1 MILAE
6 KSLSKWKAKGLVD
19 RTFTLH
25 CRPGSVKYSIKEVI
39 TENINK
45 DPILQKLYD
54 DLTDFRKLMLCY
66 RLVNYRGALPNIET
80 GLKNRYNEL
89 CKPLLQFFFGTNALK
104 EITKT
109 LQIFIN
115 QRKDRIENSIEV
127 IVYPIIED
135 VVSKLGNVISSR
147 AIWELI
153 TGSIEG
159 FFDTDRDGN
168 KTRPI
173 LFHSEDHGDL
183 YMKTM
188 TNMICDKFG
197 AKLKHGNRGNNL
209 VFDRDYLLN
218 IGKAYDR
225 YEGIQSRL
233 EDLLQP
239 QSESEQVLQENS
251 NKYKSD
257 SGDSSDSTLDMRHS
271 NYQIDSS
278 NNCENNHFCIEKLD
292 NSVQKL
298 DMNKETS
305 GLTYFR
311 VESPT
316 SLESP
321 VTQHIEFP
329 FVVTST
335 GTKFYRCPFYIEGC
349 TIQNIHPEEIEL
361 HIKYKHPQDESQG
374 ENFSYM
380 HTTMYNQTI
389 LLNSVIPRSKIRI
402 GS

>member
-1 MILAE
+1 MVDPKGIQTRLLDLVESEREPYQAAE
-6 KSLSKWKAKGLVD
+6 
-19 RTFTLH
+19 
-25 CRPGSVKYSIKEVI
+25 
-39 TENINK
+39 
-45 DPILQKLYD
+45 
-54 DLTDFRKLMLCY
+54 
-66 RLVNYRGALPNIET
+66 
-80 GLKNRYNEL
+80 
-89 CKPLLQFFFGTNALK
+89 
-104 EITKT
+104 
-109 LQIFIN
+109 
-115 QRKDRIENSIEV
+115 ENSDI
-127 IVYPIIED
+127 
-135 VVSKLGNVISSR
+135 
-147 AIWELI
+147 
-153 TGSIEG
+153 
-159 FFDTDRDGN
+159 
-168 KTRPI
+168 
-173 LFHSEDHGDL
+173 
-183 YMKTM
+183 
-188 TNMICDKFG
+188 
-197 AKLKHGNRGNNL
+197 
-209 VFDRDYLLN
+209 
-218 IGKAYDR
+218 
-225 YEGIQSRL
+225 
-233 EDLLQP
+233 
-239 QSESEQVLQENS
+239 SES
-251 NKYKSD
+251 D
-257 SGDSSDSTLDMRHS
+257 SSDSSDSTLDMRHS

-311 VESPT
+311 VESPA